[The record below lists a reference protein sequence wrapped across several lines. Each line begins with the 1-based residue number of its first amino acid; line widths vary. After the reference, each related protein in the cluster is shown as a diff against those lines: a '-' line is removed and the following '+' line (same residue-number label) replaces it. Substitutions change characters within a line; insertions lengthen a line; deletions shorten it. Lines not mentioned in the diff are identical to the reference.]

1 MYQLIEE
8 MELEILFSVG
18 LKVEQQ
24 MEMLMVIFREKKWG
38 SVEIMEICLVD
49 IYVVDKMRFCE
60 SGLFGLR

>member
-1 MYQLIEE
+1 

-24 MEMLMVIFREKKWG
+24 MEMLIAISREKKWG
-38 SVEIMEICLVD
+38 SAEIMETCSVD
-49 IYVVDKMRFCE
+49 IYVADKMRSCE